1 MIYMLFSVVVPVYGV
16 EKFLS
21 QCIESILTQSYSDF
35 ELILVDDGSIDNSGI
50 ICDVYSANDIRIK
63 VIHKNN
69 GGLVSARKVGVNEA
83 KGDYIVPVDGD
94 DWIDSKLL
102 ERLAYIIQSYPQIEV
117 ICYGQYQGHSMTEYT
132 KKSIDYKEGFYDK
145 DKIHDI
151 FFPTLIKG
159 KDGKRFPP
167 NICGKAL
174 VRRQYQKYQN
184 AIPDT
189 ISLGEDAAVVYPL
202 ISHTR
207 SMYILKDCY
216 YYYRMNPNSMTR
228 GRSKGFNWNDL
239 RVLAKVWEDNLNPN
253 YDFQPQIN
261 RYMCH
266 DLFNVAKSHLQTNQD
281 FSRIR
286 KSIIDELTKTDF
298 RSYVTHADF
307 DMLSLEQIPRILL
320 KYQLIHIIKFISRY
334 I

>member
-1 MIYMLFSVVVPVYGV
+1 MLFSVVVPVYGI
-16 EKFLS
+16 EKFLP
-21 QCIESILTQSYSDF
+21 QCIESILAQSYSDF
-35 ELILVDDGSIDNSGI
+35 ELILVDDGSIDSSGD
-50 ICDVYSANDIRIK
+50 ICDIYSSKDRRIK
-63 VIHKNN
+63 VIHKQN
-69 GGLVSARKVGVNEA
+69 GGLVSARKAGVNEA
-83 KGDYIVPVDGD
+83 EGNYIVPVDGD
-94 DWIDSKLL
+94 DWVDSKLL
-102 ERLAYIIQSYPQIEV
+102 ERLSHIIQYHPQIEIV
-117 ICYGQYQGHSMTEYT
+117 CYGIYKGYSMTEYT
-132 KKSIDYKEGFYDK
+132 KKHIDYLEGFYNEN
-145 DKIHDI
+145 KIHDI
-151 FFPTLIKG
+151 LFRTLIKG
-159 KDGKRFPP
+159 RDGKRFPP
-167 NICGKAL
+167 NIWGKAMIKE
-174 VRRQYQKYQN
+174 QYQKYQN

>member
-1 MIYMLFSVVVPVYGV
+1 MLFSVVVPVYGI
-16 EKFLS
+16 EKFLP
-21 QCIESILTQSYSDF
+21 QCIESILAQSYSDF
-35 ELILVDDGSIDNSGI
+35 ELILVDDGSIDSSGD
-50 ICDVYSANDIRIK
+50 ICDIYSSKDRRIK
-63 VIHKNN
+63 VIHKQN
-69 GGLVSARKVGVNEA
+69 GGLVSARKAGVNEA

-167 NICGKAL
+167 NIWGKAMIKE
-174 VRRQYQKYQN
+174 QYQKYQN

-320 KYQLIHIIKFISRY
+320 KYQLIYIMKFISRY

>member
-202 ISHTR
+202 ISHVH
-207 SMYILKDCY
+207 SLYVVHDCF
-216 YYYRMNPNSMTR
+216 YYYRWNSHSMTKSR
-228 GRSKGFNWNDL
+228 KKGFDWDNL
-239 RVLAKVWEDNLNPN
+239 RMLAKVWHENLNKE
-253 YDFQPQIN
+253 YDFSAQIN

-266 DLFNVAKSHLQTNQD
+266 DLFNVAKSHLQTKQN
-281 FSRIR
+281 FVRTR
-286 KSIIDELTKTDF
+286 KGIIDELKKSDF
-298 RSYVTHADF
+298 RSYVIQADF
-307 DMLSLEQIPRILL
+307 DMLSLEQIPRFLL
-320 KYQLIHIIKFISRY
+320 KYQLIYIMKFISRY